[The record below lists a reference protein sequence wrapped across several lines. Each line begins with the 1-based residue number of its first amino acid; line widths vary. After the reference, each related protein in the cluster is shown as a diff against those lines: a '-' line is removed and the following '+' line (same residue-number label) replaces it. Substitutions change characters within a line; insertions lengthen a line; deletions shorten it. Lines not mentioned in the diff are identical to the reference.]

1 MPQKSAICDKRE
13 KNSDLVNLISS
24 EVIPNVI
31 VLPEKGGI
39 SYEGYSGKV
48 DYSSTLLLDLSTSP
62 TPGWMKQDEQNKA
75 APTVLLPVF
84 DAAADGLGEAE
95 RGGRGHRAQDGL

>member
-1 MPQKSAICDKRE
+1 MPQKSAICDKTE

-39 SYEGYSGKV
+39 SYERYIGKV
-48 DYSSTLLLDLSTSP
+48 DYSSTLLEYNFERLVLYIVCYFVHLHHYNS
-62 TPGWMKQDEQNKA
+62 EVN
-75 APTVLLPVF
+75 TVLLLHFIYLILLVCSQILF
-84 DAAADGLGEAE
+84 
-95 RGGRGHRAQDGL
+95 